1 MANATT
7 AADAILPSPSTA
19 WGGAAPHGVTTTA
32 HRLLLPLSRNR
43 RTNGREEEAV
53 VVVQPPPSLVLP
65 ME

>member
-19 WGGAAPHGVTTTA
+19 WGEADPHGVTTTA

-43 RTNGREEEAV
+43 RTNGREEEAG
-53 VVVQPPPSLVLP
+53 VVQSPPSLVLP

>member
-19 WGGAAPHGVTTTA
+19 WGGADPHGVTTA
-32 HRLLLPLSRNR
+32 VDRLLLPLSRNR
-43 RTNGREEEAV
+43 RTNGREEAAG
-53 VVVQPPPSLVLP
+53 VVVQPPPSPVLP